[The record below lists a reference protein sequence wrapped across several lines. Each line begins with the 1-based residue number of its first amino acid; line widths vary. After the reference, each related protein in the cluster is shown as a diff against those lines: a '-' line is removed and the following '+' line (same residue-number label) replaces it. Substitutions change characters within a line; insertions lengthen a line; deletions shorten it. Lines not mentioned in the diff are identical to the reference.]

1 MFLEEVEKAYELTK
15 DINETAKLLGVS
27 SGKIRKV
34 LITNGL
40 WSNSRSEEVGS
51 LFKEGLSP
59 EEIAK
64 KLNISVKTV
73 NAYLPYSKGD
83 YLGDY
88 RSDNAL
94 RIEKMRDNRKAAS
107 FSDRVLL
114 PRGDHGSVAPSERDI
129 LVWSGYFQFNLSKL
143 IKLTENKEKVRV
155 PLDTFPDSSL
165 NWEEELFDEPPIVVE
180 YRPITIY
187 SYESITEDLHP
198 YDLVNLNNSRQI
210 IDLKEKG
217 EKYMDVYIFRMEE
230 FLPHIT
236 QHLSSYISYWNEK
249 LRNLILDK
257 KIKEEFES
265 YNPDNRA

>member
-1 MFLEEVEKAYELTK
+1 MFSEEVEKAYTLSR
-15 DINETAKLLGVS
+15 DIDETAKLLGVS
-27 SGKIRKV
+27 SGKVRKM
-34 LITNGL
+34 LITLGL

-51 LFKEGLSP
+51 LYKGELTP

-64 KLNISVKTV
+64 ELDISIKTV

-83 YLGDY
+83 YLGDN

-143 IKLTENKEKVRV
+143 IKMTEKKEKVRV
-155 PLDTFPDSSL
+155 PLDTFSDSYL
-165 NWEEELFDEPPIVVE
+165 KPEDELYDEPPIVVE
-180 YRPITIY
+180 YRPLTIY
-187 SYESITEDLHP
+187 SYEPIPEGVHSFDLA
-198 YDLVNLNNSRQI
+198 NLNNSRQI
-210 IDLKEKG
+210 IDLKKKG
-217 EKYMDVYIFRMEE
+217 EKYMDMYVFRMEE

-257 KIKEEFES
+257 KRREELE
-265 YNPDNRA
+265 RL